1 MEVGHIGGGT
11 TPGNRH
17 IGEPHG
23 QHAAASAVESG
34 LAGGGGGGGFLGFL
48 QTYPNPLFMKF
59 GFSARVSG
67 DSSPE
72 RSDSS
77 GTEKEKDKALAT
89 ETTNSGS
96 TETVDVI
103 GVANSSADTTAV
115 ATGPEGS
122 NSTQGQQTV
131 TTTRRYAF
139 STLVFVGL
147 IAFLIGSLLRSLLSP
162 ADFIYVVGDIN
173 DMREAQ
179 VGGEWREIR
188 RLLEIKYLFGG
199 WDFQI
204 AVVHRHN

>member
-1 MEVGHIGGGT
+1 M
-11 TPGNRH
+11 
-17 IGEPHG
+17 
-23 QHAAASAVESG
+23 
-34 LAGGGGGGGFLGFL
+34 
-48 QTYPNPLFMKF
+48 QTYPNPLLMKF

-72 RSDSS
+72 RGDSS
-77 GTEKEKDKALAT
+77 GTEKEKDKALPT
-89 ETTNSGS
+89 EGTNSGT
-96 TETVDVI
+96 TEPVGGADVI
-103 GVANSSADTTAV
+103 GVTNSD
-115 ATGPEGS
+115 ATSPEGS
-122 NSTQGQQTV
+122 NSTQGQQTMS
-131 TTTRRYAF
+131 TTRRYSF

-179 VGGEWREIR
+179 FGGEWREIR